1 MPSIDFHLKCDFV
14 RPVQPF
20 ISFIAGCSSC
30 MVASGSAGA
39 APVGWRMAN
48 SCAGMLPRAWVAAS
62 PSPSTAPLNK
72 QETKSGLDLAGGV
85 KMDLNASTP
94 LANHSH
100 VALTAVGVSW
110 SFTTVHVDDS
120 EVPWLVVWL
129 RERERFSKNQRARL
143 IRQAFLH
150 PGAAP
155 CKSAAPLIESRVG
168 LEMQP

>member
-1 MPSIDFHLKCDFV
+1 MPSIDFHLKCDLV

-62 PSPSTAPLNK
+62 PSPSTVPLNK

-129 RERERFSKNQRARL
+129 REREIFKKPTGKANQASISSPRSCSV
-143 IRQAFLH
+143 QKCSTFD
-150 PGAAP
+150 
-155 CKSAAPLIESRVG
+155 
-168 LEMQP
+168 